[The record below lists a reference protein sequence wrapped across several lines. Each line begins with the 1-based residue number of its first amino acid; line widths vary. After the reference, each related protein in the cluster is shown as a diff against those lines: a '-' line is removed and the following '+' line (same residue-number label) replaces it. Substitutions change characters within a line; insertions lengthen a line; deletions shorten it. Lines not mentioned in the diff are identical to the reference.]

1 MEETMSHPKSDLR
14 RRQLAVGLAALCV
27 TGAALPPLPALAGE
41 KGKFRGLAVLVN
53 TQFEQIKALDGHPGG
68 AQMVGEMD
76 GVVFND
82 QRQPFLDKAHYQV
95 IWRADGSGGSC
106 FKSFTMPDGK
116 VFARCEGK
124 PTANGSE
131 GIVVLMGGT
140 GRYAGIKGKGNFYL
154 TNVSPAAMWDVLEW
168 EYEIP

>member
-1 MEETMSHPKSDLR
+1 MSQTRDRKR
-14 RRQLAVGLAALCV
+14 MRTFAAIAMCGGLAFPAV
-27 TGAALPPLPALAGE
+27 SPQPAAAAE
-41 KGKFRGLAVLVN
+41 KGKFRGLAVLVS
-53 TQFEQIKALDGHPGG
+53 TQFQQTKALDGHPGG

-82 QRQPFLDKAHYQV
+82 ERQPFLDKAHYQV
-95 IWRADGSGGSC
+95 VWKGDATGGTC
-106 FKSFTMPDGK
+106 FKTFAMPDGQ

-124 PTANGSE
+124 PTATGWE

-140 GRYAGIKGKGNFYL
+140 GRYAGIKGKGNYYL
-154 TNVSPAAMWDVLEW
+154 TNVSPTAMWDVLVW

>member
-1 MEETMSHPKSDLR
+1 MEEPMSKARGRRGLR
-14 RRQLAVGLAALCV
+14 KLAAGLVCAGLV
-27 TGAALPPLPALAGE
+27 APVLWPLPASAAE

-53 TQFEQIKALDGHPGG
+53 TQFQQTKALDGHPGG
-68 AQMVGEMD
+68 AQMIGEMD

-82 QRQPFLDKAHYQV
+82 ERQPFLDKAHYQV
-95 IWRADGSGGSC
+95 VWKGDATGGTC
-106 FKSFTMPDGK
+106 FKTFAVPDGK

-124 PTANGSE
+124 PTATGFE

-140 GRYAGIKGKGNFYL
+140 GRYAGIKGKGNYYF
-154 TNVSPAAMWDVLEW
+154 TSVSPSAAWDVLVW